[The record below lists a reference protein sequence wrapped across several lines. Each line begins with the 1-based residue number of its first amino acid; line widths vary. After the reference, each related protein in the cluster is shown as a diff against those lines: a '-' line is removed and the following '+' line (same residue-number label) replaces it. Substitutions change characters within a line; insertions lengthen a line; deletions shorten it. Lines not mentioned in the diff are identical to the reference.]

1 MKNYLFI
8 VEKTHTGFSAYA
20 NDFEKFPV
28 GTTGTSISELKANI
42 LEAANLYQEET
53 GGKPLKES
61 KISIRLDLAQFFEY
75 YRAINA
81 KGVAERIG
89 MSQSLL
95 AQYIN
100 GAKTPSGKQVTRI
113 LSGIKQLGKEL
124 QEIELV

>member
-8 VEKTHTGFSAYA
+8 VEKTNTGFSAYS
-20 NDFEKFPV
+20 NNFEKFPV
-28 GTTGTSISELKANI
+28 GTTGVTISELKANI
-42 LEAANLYQEET
+42 LEAANLFQEET
-53 GGKPLKES
+53 GGKTLKES
-61 KISIRLDLAQFFEY
+61 GISIRLDLAQFFEY

-100 GAKTPSGKQVTRI
+100 GAKTPSGKQVIRI

>member
-8 VEKTHTGFSAYA
+8 IEKTNTGFSAYS

-53 GGKPLKES
+53 GCKPLKES
-61 KISIRLDLAQFFEY
+61 EISIRLNLEQFFEY

-100 GAKTPSGKQVTRI
+100 GAKTPSGKQVSRI